1 MLAATDDSILYR
13 QILPNLPPSIQEII
27 LNPPDLSNPS
37 SLIPVAKA
45 IWPYTRYIVVIA
57 AFYIVWTTITSL
69 LGYFS
74 RLVRFGLRI
83 GPILAVIAWVMG
95 SSGQGNMSDLFE
107 LVKQW
112 TGLSTG
118 TQPNA
123 PGIASLAG
131 LFGGEQAKNGRKRQN
146 PPRRGKAT
154 SQAAEPDLLSTLLK
168 SATGAAGGDN
178 WQGSVQDYVKNSLAK
193 AAGLDWLFNQ
203 DETKHEK

>member
-1 MLAATDDSILYR
+1 MVNSILYR

-37 SLIPVAKA
+37 SFIPVAKA

-57 AFYIVWTTITSL
+57 AFYIVWATVTSL

-74 RLVRFGLRI
+74 RLVRFGLKI

-95 SSGQGNMSDLFE
+95 SSGQGNMNDVFE

-118 TQPNA
+118 AQSSA

-131 LFGGEQAKNGRKRQN
+131 LFGGDKATSSRKRQN
-146 PPRRGKAT
+146 PPRRGKAAPQT
-154 SQAAEPDLLSTLLK
+154 TEPDFLSTLLN
-168 SATGAAGGDN
+168 SATGDAAGGN
-178 WQGSVQDYVKNSLAK
+178 VQSTVQDYVKNAVAK

-203 DETKHEK
+203 DEAKQRK